1 MRKIILA
8 ATALLL
14 AVAFGIQA
22 QDQVRLNPD
31 HPDVYVVQE
40 GDTLWDIS
48 GRFLAE
54 PWQWPEIWQVNPQ
67 VENPH
72 LIYPGDRLRLV
83 YVEGQPQLHLE
94 RGPRGYKLSP
104 AAGTNSLHPQVRREP
119 LADAIPA
126 IPLDAINAFLS
137 RTRIVAP
144 DAFKGAPY
152 VISGADQRILM
163 GAGERIYARGDFREP
178 LASYGIYRPGPVY
191 ADPVTGEILGRQAL
205 DVGSADLFQ
214 LDPDHRENFAVAT
227 MQVTRTARE
236 IRLEDRL
243 LPVEERSIAALFQ
256 PGAPAVPVDGYIL
269 GVDEGVTQ
277 IGKYDVVV
285 VNRGERE
292 GLQPGHVLSI
302 YKQGAT
308 VRDRI
313 ERDTVKLPDEYAG
326 VMMVFRTF
334 EKMSLALVLEADRP
348 LEVMD
353 LVRNP

>member
-1 MRKIILA
+1 MKKIILA
-8 ATALLL
+8 AAAML
-14 AVAFGIQA
+14 AVTFGIQA
-22 QDQVRLNPD
+22 QDQVRLNPN
-31 HPDVYVVQE
+31 HPDVYVVQK

-48 GRFLAE
+48 GRFLAQ
-54 PWQWPEIWQVNPQ
+54 PWFWPEIWQVNPQ

-94 RGPRGYKLSP
+94 RGPAAYKLTP
-104 AAGTNSLHPQVRREP
+104 AADSTSLHPQVRRE
-119 LADAIPA
+119 AVGEAIPA

-144 DAFKGAPY
+144 DAFRGTPY
-152 VISGADQRILM
+152 VVSGADQRILM
-163 GAGERIYARGDFREP
+163 GAGEKIYARGDFRVP

-191 ADPVTGEILGRQAL
+191 VDPVTGETLGQQAL
-205 DVGSADLFQ
+205 DIATVDLLQ
-214 LDPDHRENFAVAT
+214 LDPDRREEFAVAT
-227 MQVTRTARE
+227 LGVARTARE

-256 PGAPAVPVDGYIL
+256 PGAPPMPVEGVIL
-269 GVDEGVTQ
+269 GVEEGVTQ

-285 VNRGERE
+285 VNQGERE
-292 GLQPGHVLSI
+292 GLQPGHVLAI
-302 YKQGAT
+302 YKRGAI

-313 ERDTVKLPDEYAG
+313 ARDNVKLPDERAG

-353 LVRNP
+353 LARNP